1 MNLLFSFV
9 LADDE
14 QITRDGLASLSWESM
29 GYSLDGVYSNGIT
42 VLEWC
47 KSHPTDVV
55 LLDIR
60 MPGMTGL
67 EVAKELH
74 SMSPKTV
81 VVLLSAYTEFSLA
94 QEALR
99 HGVFRYISKPLDLD
113 ELYET
118 FSEVSKEV
126 KKRNELH
133 QAFQQLSVAESLRSF
148 FSQAQ
153 TSSQKPVSI
162 PKVSLPADLF
172 SSPLTFV
179 LSDEEQPLPDCLWY
193 ITMVNGYTLSVLSKT
208 SIEDQSTKNKSNNAH
223 YLVGTTDPP
232 GVSHSLIIEQL
243 LQQRDRLF
251 IESDKV
257 LEINPNWIPG
267 DNPEV
272 QAQVM
277 QRSLDLARQFQQ
289 VDWQEWNQSFNR
301 FIDLCIQLG
310 VTKPTFQWTLSLLCS
325 QIFQLLAQQGI
336 DETMLIDF
344 TGSEKVFTPEVL
356 LQIQTAKR
364 LELCKQL
371 ILERSEPA
379 HRLLTKLLERRFED
393 KRLSKVVEFL
403 EENLGKPIGLD
414 QAAEIVGMNSSA
426 FSRWF
431 KEVQG
436 RNFVDY
442 FSQMRIH
449 HAIKLM
455 EDPAKKIGDIA
466 QLCGYPNARYFAVV
480 FRKHMGISPQEFR
493 QTQA

>member
-1 MNLLFSFV
+1 MNPHFSFV

-14 QITRDGLASLSWESM
+14 QITRDGLASLPWESM
-29 GYSLDGVYSNGIT
+29 GYSLDGVYSDGTT
-42 VLEWC
+42 VLQWC

-67 EVAKELH
+67 EVAEQLYI
-74 SMSPKTV
+74 MSPKTV
-81 VVLLSAYTEFSLA
+81 VVLLSAYTEFRLA

-99 HGVFRYISKPLDLD
+99 HGVFRYISKPLDLE

-118 FSEVSKEV
+118 FAEVSTEV

-133 QAFQQLSVAESLRSF
+133 QAFQQFSVAESLRSF
-148 FSQAQ
+148 FSQTQ

-162 PKVSLPADLF
+162 PKVSLPVDLF

-179 LSDEEQPLPDCLWY
+179 LSDEDQPLPNCLWY
-193 ITMVNGYTLSVLSKT
+193 ITMVNGYTLSVLSET
-208 SIEDQSTKNKSNNAH
+208 WTKDLSAKNQSNNAH

-232 GVSHSLIIEQL
+232 GVSHVWIIEQL

-251 IESDKV
+251 IESDEV
-257 LEINPNWIPG
+257 IELNLNWIPR

-272 QAQVM
+272 QTHVM

-289 VDWQEWNQSFNR
+289 VDWEEWIQNFNR
-301 FIDLCIQLG
+301 FIDLCIKLG
-310 VTKPTFQWTLSLLCS
+310 ASKPTIQWTLSLLCS

-336 DETMLIDF
+336 DETMLIEF
-344 TGSEKVFTPEVL
+344 TSSEKVFNPEVL
-356 LQIQTAKR
+356 LQIQTGNQ

-379 HRLLTKLLERRFED
+379 HRLLAKILERRFED

-414 QAAEIVGMNSSA
+414 QAADIVGMNSSA

-436 RNFVDY
+436 RNFVDF